1 MSSTDDTQETTSA
14 QDNTQETRET
24 TCATDNTQ
32 DTIESAESPY
42 YSLFADDLLEETIK
56 EVRKLRPRL
65 LEFMKRFREQQGQM
79 QCLKNEIAD
88 LRRSQ
93 ENLAEFATVESSDSN
108 SRCGSVTSCNKTR
121 NERLKSFANA
131 VKTLL
136 KHTKA
141 AKTQSAEFCGMNR
154 KKALEEARTEL
165 NMVEA
170 TFGEL
175 EDVYQEEQQK
185 LYRYQQRVESL
196 KEKLCKARE
205 EIQRKAMSGD
215 VPFGP
220 CSPDS
225 LTRFPAIVD
234 SYHTGS
240 IVLDSL
246 SLLFNGEEPITAKFN
261 AAGDLENTTLRV
273 REKQQYRMRLNFFVT
288 TNANNL
294 KYVQKV
300 SRLRVNVT
308 KKVFTIG
315 SYTLSNTLQYFVLPP
330 ETAPEGLFHRGK
342 HKVKSQ
348 ILDENGREHA
358 SWHWTLKVV
367 KDV

>member
-1 MSSTDDTQETTSA
+1 MDKEKPEKGNMSSTDDTQETTSA

-56 EVRKLRPRL
+56 ELRPRL

-261 AAGDLENTTLRV
+261 AAG
-273 REKQQYRMRLNFFVT
+273 
-288 TNANNL
+288 
-294 KYVQKV
+294 
-300 SRLRVNVT
+300 
-308 KKVFTIG
+308 
-315 SYTLSNTLQYFVLPP
+315 
-330 ETAPEGLFHRGK
+330 LFHRGK